1 MIFGTGIILASN
13 MSGGAHSQ
21 SLFTS
26 EVAMDPTFTFDLLL
40 IMAFSLFVLGMLT
53 TITGI
58 LILTTRVTSKDLRTI
73 ASQTSRLAQKG
84 LAEEVAGL
92 VGNASSLLDAMNQLV
107 RTTAGVGV
115 FLTLFGMCMI
125 CAAGWLALKIYP

>member
-1 MIFGTGIILASN
+1 MDL
-13 MSGGAHSQ
+13 
-21 SLFTS
+21 SLTLN
-26 EVAMDPTFTFDLLL
+26 LLL
-40 IMAFSLFVLGMLT
+40 IMAFSLFILGILT

-58 LILTTRVTSKDLRTI
+58 LILTTRVNNKDLKAI
-73 ASQTSRLAQKG
+73 ANQTTRLAQKG

-115 FLTLFGMCMI
+115 FLTLFGLSLMF
-125 CAAGWLALKIYP
+125 AACWIALKIYAP

>member
-1 MIFGTGIILASN
+1 MGIILASN
-13 MSGGAHSQ
+13 ISGGAHLQ
-21 SLFTS
+21 LLFTS
-26 EVAMDPTFTFDLLL
+26 EVVMDPTFTFELLL